1 MFWWNVDV
9 PQAVLL
15 NMQLNE
21 VPDTRVPRVAII
33 AHERMSTGPLFV
45 LVDGEPADSGLV
57 RAAREYADANACSIT
72 LLRVLPEVTRA
83 FRADRGVVILPERT
97 MLAMKA
103 YAKRHLEKLKEDLL
117 RGRARPTRTLVRFGD
132 VMDEVART
140 SDAQQAQAVMARSRV
155 ASFLP
160 WRSRD
165 RLLQRKLRV
174 PVILLDGANGLLGA
188 AADEATAVP
197 LNVSDKVQAI
207 NHVPAFACLS
217 RKELAAV
224 ARNLDEAHI
233 DAGTT
238 VVVEGRSNHAFWIVL
253 EGELNLTVRG
263 KLLER
268 VTPPG
273 LVGAPSMLDGRPAW
287 ATVTA
292 VTPVSAL
299 VASRAQFGAICADDR
314 VAVRL
319 WAETGTR
326 LRHHI
331 LDSMSEAG

>member
-1 MFWWNVDV
+1 M
-9 PQAVLL
+9 
-15 NMQLNE
+15 
-21 VPDTRVPRVAII
+21 PRVAII
-33 AHERMSTGPLFV
+33 ARETMRTGPLLV

-83 FRADRGVVILPERT
+83 FRGDRGVVILPEQT

-117 RGRARPTRTLVRFGD
+117 RGRVRPTRTLVRFGD
-132 VMDEVART
+132 VIDEVA
-140 SDAQQAQAVMARSRV
+140 QAGAAHQPQAVMARSRA

-165 RLLQRKLRV
+165 RRLQRKLGV
-174 PVILLDGANGLLGA
+174 PVILLDGVSGVLGA
-188 AADEATAVP
+188 AADDAIAVR
-197 LNVSDKVQAI
+197 LNVSDKIKAI
-207 NHVPAFACLS
+207 NHVPAFAGLS

-224 ARNLDEAHI
+224 ARNLDQAQV

-253 EGELNLTVRG
+253 EGELDLTVRG

-268 VTPPG
+268 VIPFG

-292 VTPVSAL
+292 VTPVRAL
-299 VASRAQFGAICADDR
+299 VASTAQFRAICADDR
-314 VAVRL
+314 VALRL

>member
-1 MFWWNVDV
+1 V
-9 PQAVLL
+9 
-15 NMQLNE
+15 QLNE

-57 RAAREYADANACSIT
+57 RAAREYANANACSIT

-83 FRADRGVVILPERT
+83 FRGDRGVVILPEQT

-117 RGRARPTRTLVRFGD
+117 RVRARPTRTLVRFGD
-132 VMDEVART
+132 VINEVARA
-140 SDAQQAQAVMARSRV
+140 SAVDQPQAVMARSRV
-155 ASFLP
+155 GSFLP

-165 RLLQRKLRV
+165 RRLQRKLGV
-174 PVILLDGANGLLGA
+174 PLLLLDAEDRLIGAPDR
-188 AADEATAVP
+188 ADATVAP
-197 LNVSDKVQAI
+197 LNVSDKVKAI
-207 NHVPAFACLS
+207 NHLPAFVGLS
-217 RKELAAV
+217 REELAAV
-224 ARNLDEAHI
+224 ARNLDEAQV

-253 EGELNLTVRG
+253 EGELDLTVRG

-268 VTPPG
+268 ITSSG

-292 VTPVSAL
+292 VTPVRAL
-299 VASRAQFGAICADDR
+299 VASRAQFRAICADDR

-331 LDSMSEAG
+331 LHSMSEAG